1 MTFVR
6 TILCLSLGI
15 GFAAGTVLLGGAAIR
30 AQDTAKS
37 EKSETQTAS
46 WSQEQWPFP
55 IDQWGTGQAF
65 RCTAERCGHEMH
77 LYLRAKVGFCR
88 CATGVSDDDEI
99 ERVGDLELIGTDY
112 KPLAPG
118 HPVTAGA
125 MAGRVRLYS
134 VARLLQTALPVMTIA
149 LAHKCDAIVATL
161 PAEPQAEAQALELLR
176 STAIQHWAESQGGL
190 P

>member
-1 MTFVR
+1 MTFAR
-6 TILCLSLGI
+6 TILCLSFGI
-15 GFAAGTVLLGGAAIR
+15 GFAAGTLLLGGAAIR
-30 AQDTAKS
+30 AQDAADS
-37 EKSETQTAS
+37 EKSETHTAS

-65 RCTAERCGHEMH
+65 RCAAERCGREMH

-112 KPLAPG
+112 KPLTPG
-118 HPVTAGA
+118 HSVTAGT
-125 MAGRVRLYS
+125 MAGRARLYS
-134 VARLLQTALPVMTIA
+134 VARPLQTALPVMTIA

-161 PAEPQAEAQALELLR
+161 PAEPQAEAQALEFLR
-176 STAIQHWAESQGGL
+176 SAAIQHWTESQGGL